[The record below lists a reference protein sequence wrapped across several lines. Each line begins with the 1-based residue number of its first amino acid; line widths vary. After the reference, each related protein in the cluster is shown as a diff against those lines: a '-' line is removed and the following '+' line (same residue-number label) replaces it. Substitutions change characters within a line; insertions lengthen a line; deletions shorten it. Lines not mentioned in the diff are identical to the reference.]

1 MRDYEELIHKL
12 DSFTRAY
19 PADIF
24 VPLSDTERG
33 AVKPSTITRI
43 SAEMGRHFGR
53 FAAEARDAIK
63 ELTEAQEKRHG

>member
-12 DSFTRAY
+12 DSFTKAF

-24 VPLSDTERG
+24 VPLSDAERD

-43 SAEMGRHFGR
+43 SAEMGRHFGQ
-53 FAAEARDAIK
+53 FAAEARDALR
-63 ELTEAQEKRHG
+63 ELTSK